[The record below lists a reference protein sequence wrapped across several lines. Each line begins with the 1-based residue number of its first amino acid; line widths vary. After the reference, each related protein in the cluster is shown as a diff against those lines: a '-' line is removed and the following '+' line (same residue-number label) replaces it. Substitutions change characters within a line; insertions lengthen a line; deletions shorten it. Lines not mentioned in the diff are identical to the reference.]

1 MLTTDPAWCSYYREN
16 SANVKDRF
24 ECVNAD
30 IQKTPHKK
38 IPINELNC
46 TSAGGTW
53 TRSKAWDEAAPEC
66 RSHQHSRQNHLGN
79 VATSQDGFLTNLP
92 ETAHFDWYAF
102 SLCLSLTHTHIH
114 IHTGQFQKF
123 RERNKTSQHACSEFD
138 TIFQQTI
145 TVTMRRGALTWDS
158 TITKKKVRS
167 MLEIIAKTI

>member
-102 SLCLSLTHTHIH
+102 SLVSLSHTLTYTYTQDNSKSSGKETRLLNMRVPNSI
-114 IHTGQFQKF
+114 QYF
-123 RERNKTSQHACSEFD
+123 NK
-138 TIFQQTI
+138 
-145 TVTMRRGALTWDS
+145 RLR
-158 TITKKKVRS
+158 
-167 MLEIIAKTI
+167 